1 MGGAKTMR
9 RTIKCLLLVGG
20 LGVLLLLSAAILW
33 LRGCGAEDN
42 ISYFERVSGIK
53 LPAGYFE
60 VETAHPREFCLSGR
74 LMIPKAEESVFLT
87 RYGFS
92 ISSEFPLNS
101 DLGIDPAWFV
111 QRQGVYRCV
120 GRSPHNRWELAYDP
134 EAQRLFFVVLYP
146 DMAGDPPS

>member
-1 MGGAKTMR
+1 MR
-9 RTIKCLLLVGG
+9 RTTKYLLMVGA
-20 LGVLLLLSAAILW
+20 LGVLLLLSTAILW
-33 LRGCGAEDN
+33 LRGFGAEDN
-42 ISYFERVSGIK
+42 IGYFERVSGIK
-53 LPAGYFE
+53 LPAGCSE
-60 VETAHPREFCLSGR
+60 IETAHPREFCLSGR
-74 LMIPKAEESVFLT
+74 LRIPNAEATGFLT

-120 GRSPHNRWELAYDP
+120 GRSPNNRWELAYDP
-134 EAQRLFFVVLYP
+134 ETQRLFFVVLYP